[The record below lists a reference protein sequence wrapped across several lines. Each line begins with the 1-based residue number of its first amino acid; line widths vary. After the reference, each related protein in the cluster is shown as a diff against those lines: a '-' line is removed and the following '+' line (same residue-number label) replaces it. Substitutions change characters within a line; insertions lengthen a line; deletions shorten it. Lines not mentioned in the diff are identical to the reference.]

1 MAKPLYSFPIQCIKI
16 LQSDVQARWGK
27 LDINNR
33 NWVLSNLFESPFL
46 KLVKKE

>member
-1 MAKPLYSFPIQCIKI
+1 MTWPLSSLPIQYINI
-16 LQSDVQARWGK
+16 LHSDVQARWGK

-46 KLVKKE
+46 KL